1 MKINGTMVGN
11 KVTITLVVLSV
22 AAKETRAK
30 KPYLQLE
37 LFDGTDK
44 IMGNFWDWG
53 GKNMPSINDILD
65 VDCTVTE
72 WQGTKQ
78 LNISALRYN
87 KTRHLSEFVPQSS
100 HDISTAYKDLY
111 ALMVSIT
118 NDTLRTIALRVLE
131 DLREE
136 WITVPGAKSV
146 HHAYVGGTLVH
157 SLSTCRTAKAL
168 AEAIPEANVELCMV
182 GAALHDLGK
191 LFTYHTEGV
200 VIDTTDAG
208 KLYEHSFIGANYI
221 NTLALDYAP
230 DELDE
235 DVVGL
240 LVHIILSH
248 HGKLEYG
255 AIVPP
260 KFLEAYIV
268 HHADLLDAEAEQL
281 RDYSKKAT
289 NDWTDKIWTMNN
301 QAHVSIQGIRE
312 IMARRITKA

>member
-1 MKINGTMVGN
+1 MKINGTTVGT
-11 KVTITLVVLSV
+11 KITLTLVVLSV
-22 AAKETRAK
+22 AARETRAK

-53 GKNMPSINDILD
+53 GKNMPNINDILD
-65 VDCTVTE
+65 IDCTVTE

-131 DLREE
+131 DLKEE
-136 WITVPGAKSV
+136 WVTVPGAKSV

-157 SLSTCRTAKAL
+157 SLSTCRIAKAL
-168 AEAIPEANVELCMV
+168 AEVIPEADVELCTV
-182 GAALHDLGK
+182 GAALHDIGK
-191 LFTYHTEGV
+191 LFTYRTEGV

-208 KLYEHSFIGANYI
+208 KLYEHSFIGADYI
-221 NTLALDYAP
+221 STLMLDYTP
-230 DELDE
+230 EEIDR
-235 DVVGL
+235 DVAGL
-240 LVHIILSH
+240 LAHIILSH
-248 HGKLEYG
+248 HGQLEYG
-255 AIVPP
+255 AVVPP

-268 HHADLLDAEAEQL
+268 HHADMLDAETEQL
-281 RDYSKKAT
+281 REHSKKAT
-289 NDWTDKIWTMNN
+289 SGWTDKIWTMNN
-301 QAHVSIQGIRE
+301 QKHMSISSVKE
-312 IMARRITKA
+312 IMARHKTTM